1 MINEF
6 LDWAQQQQNGM
17 ILLDS
22 RSNVLNPFAVWIVSS
37 EQLLAWVQ
45 NPKPISQMDQVDA
58 LKCST
63 PQVNAKIC
71 NGIPEDEAGLIE
83 LCDFPDFPF
92 FTCVRLIY
100 EEVTEFSSSNH

>member
-58 LKCST
+58 EHYLSWCEDKSVKENFMT
-63 PQVNAKIC
+63 Y
-71 NGIPEDEAGLIE
+71 NGP
-83 LCDFPDFPF
+83 
-92 FTCVRLIY
+92 
-100 EEVTEFSSSNH
+100 